1 MKSRAGGAWAAFALG
16 LCLPAFGLDRLAIVV
31 GDNTGLPDEKP
42 LSYATRDAEQVF
54 AALAQLGGLD
64 KGAGTLLLD
73 VGPDQV
79 RLALKS
85 MRERIRALKAQ
96 GRKSQLLVYYSGHG
110 SDEALHMEGE
120 RLPLSEMRGIFA
132 GMEADF
138 KLLVADACFSGSLL
152 QGKGAGLADPVP
164 IRYQDELSVNGS
176 AILTSS
182 SAGELSQESKELRG
196 SLFTHYFVTA
206 LRGGADFDRDGKI
219 TLWEAYAYT
228 QASLRRRQGGGRA
241 GAQTPGFDVQARGSD
256 NVVLTR
262 IDLGQAFLSL
272 RGLPPDEYRVLD
284 AAGGSQLA
292 ELRISDPDGIRI
304 ALPRAA
310 YLVFRGTGKGS
321 ERAFADLRGGKETV
335 LGPGEFRPTEPDRLG
350 AKGGYAPVSAAG
362 FAGAGTDLG
371 LSFQPRWYP
380 EFPGRGRHA
389 SALEAGVSAARDD
402 WDLGLAALFLPE
414 ASVASE
420 GDRLSQAGAGV
431 AGEIRY
437 YWSYSRAGA
446 AFLGPRGEYWS
457 LAQSVNGKRF
467 PRADAIGAFAVTGL
481 GIGRGAGLGAAL
493 SAGGGWFFS
502 RGADG
507 SIVRQPTFTLAFSL
521 GYGP

>member
-1 MKSRAGGAWAAFALG
+1 MRLRAGGAWAAFAFG
-16 LCLPAFGLDRLAIVV
+16 LCLPASGLDRLAIVV
-31 GDNTGLPDEKP
+31 GDNTGLPDEQP

-54 AALAQLGGLD
+54 AALVQLGGVD

-110 SDEALHMEGE
+110 SDEALHLEGE

-138 KLLVADACFSGSLL
+138 KLLIADACFSGSLL

-228 QASLRRRQGGGRA
+228 QASLRRRMGGGRP

-262 IDLGQAFLSL
+262 MDLGQAFLAL

-292 ELRISDPDGIRI
+292 ELRISDPEGIRI

-310 YLVFRGTGKGS
+310 YLVFRGTGKVS
-321 ERAFADLRGGKETV
+321 ERAFADLRQGKETV
-335 LGPGEFRPTEPDRLG
+335 LGPGEFAPTGTDRLG
-350 AKGGYAPVSAAG
+350 AKGNARVSPEAFAIRNPMQIAAQS
-362 FAGAGTDLG
+362 L
-371 LSFQPRWYP
+371 WYSG
-380 EFPGRGRHA
+380 FPGRGRPA
-389 SALEAGVSAARDD
+389 MALEAGVTGNIGNWGA
-402 WDLGLAALFLPE
+402 DLSGLFLPQ
-414 ASVASE
+414 APSGP
-420 GDRLSQAGAGV
+420 GDNRLDQDGIGV
-431 AGEIRY
+431 SGEVRY
-437 YWSYSRAGA
+437 YWFTSRAGTA
-446 AFLGPRGEYWS
+446 SVGPRAEYWS
-457 LAQSVNGKRF
+457 IGQQINGTHI
-467 PRADAIGAFAVTGL
+467 PRADLLGTFAALGL
-481 GIGRGAGLGAAL
+481 ERSMGAGFSAAV
-493 SAGGGWFFS
+493 SAGAGWFFS
-502 RGADG
+502 RTADG
-507 SIVRQPTFTLAFSL
+507 NLDRTAAFPVSL
-521 GYGP
+521 SLRFGP

>member
-1 MKSRAGGAWAAFALG
+1 MFRAGRLLAAFALAS
-16 LCLPAFGLDRLAIVV
+16 CLPVFGLDRLAIVV
-31 GDNTGLPDEKP
+31 GDNTGLSDEKP

-54 AALAQLGGLD
+54 AALAQLGGVD
-64 KGAGTLLLD
+64 QGSGTLLLD

-110 SDEALHMEGE
+110 SDEALHLEGE
-120 RLPLSEMRGIFA
+120 RLPLSEVRGYFA

-138 KLLVADACFSGSLL
+138 KLLIADACFSGSLL

-206 LRGGADFDRDGKI
+206 LRGAADFDRDGKI
-219 TLWEAYAYT
+219 TLWEVYAYT
-228 QASLRRRQGGGRA
+228 QASLRRRMGGGRA

-262 IDLGQAFLSL
+262 MDLGQAFLAL
-272 RGLPPDEYRVLD
+272 KGLPPDDYRVLD

-292 ELRISDPDGIRI
+292 ELRISDPEGIRI

-310 YLVFRGTGKGS
+310 YLVFRGSGKVS
-321 ERAFADLRGGKETV
+321 ERAYADLRRGRETV
-335 LGPGEFRPTEPDRLG
+335 LGPAEFRPAGIDRLG
-350 AKGGYAPVSAAG
+350 AKGSYRAAPDAG
-362 FAGAGTDLG
+362 FPGPATALG
-371 LSFQPRWYP
+371 LAFQPRWYP
-380 EFPGRGRHA
+380 DFPGRGRHA
-389 SALEAGVSAARDD
+389 SALQAGFSAARDD
-402 WDLGLAALFLPE
+402 WDLGVAALFLPVG
-414 ASVASE
+414 ASVSR
-420 GDRLSQAGAGV
+420 GNRLTQGGAGV
-431 AGEIRY
+431 SGEVRY

-446 AFLGPRGEYWS
+446 AFLGPRGEWWS
-457 LAQSVNGKRF
+457 LAQTINGKAF
-467 PRADAIGAFAVTGL
+467 PRADLLGAFAVTGL
-481 GIGRGAGLGAAL
+481 GIGRGAGLGATL
-493 SAGGGWFFS
+493 SAGGGWFFN
-502 RGADG
+502 RDVDG
-507 SIVRQPTFTLAFSL
+507 DIRRQPAYTLGFSL
-521 GYGP
+521 EYGP